1 MAKAAALVITGL
13 SIALLVIYGA
23 DAAAGAGNPDHQGF
37 LDMDHMTRGL
47 GLGGPAMVLPLI
59 AYFISRNDSSKGLGG
74 MILITGILIIIGA
87 VTVIGMA
94 DLSEAD
100 ETARNPFMENSS
112 VTNSWWNSNRSWYT
126 KDKKILDMSVCE
138 KCKNKVPKVY
148 NCEHT
153 NDQDYCSDCY
163 TELHYYL
170 TE

>member
-1 MAKAAALVITGL
+1 MAKAVALVITGI

-23 DAAAGAGNPDHQGF
+23 DAVAGMDNPDHQGF

-74 MILITGILIIIGA
+74 MILVAGILIIIGA

-100 ETARNPFMENSS
+100 ETARNPLMETAPLLIIGGIQMGLG
-112 VTNSWWNSNRSWYT
+112 VL
-126 KDKKILDMSVCE
+126 KIKKS
-138 KCKNKVPKVY
+138 
-148 NCEHT
+148 
-153 NDQDYCSDCY
+153 
-163 TELHYYL
+163 
-170 TE
+170 

>member
-1 MAKAAALVITGL
+1 MAKAAALVITGI

-37 LDMDHMTRGL
+37 LDMDHKTRGL

-100 ETARNPFMENSS
+100 ETARNPFMETAPLLI
-112 VTNSWWNSNRSWYT
+112 VGGIQMGLGIL
-126 KDKKILDMSVCE
+126 KIKKS
-138 KCKNKVPKVY
+138 
-148 NCEHT
+148 
-153 NDQDYCSDCY
+153 
-163 TELHYYL
+163 
-170 TE
+170 

>member
-1 MAKAAALVITGL
+1 MAKAVALVITGI

-74 MILITGILIIIGA
+74 MILVAGILIIIGA

-94 DLSEAD
+94 DLSEVT
-100 ETARNPFMENSS
+100 ETTRNPLME
-112 VTNSWWNSNRSWYT
+112 VAPLLIVGGIQMGLGVL
-126 KDKKILDMSVCE
+126 KIKKS
-138 KCKNKVPKVY
+138 
-148 NCEHT
+148 
-153 NDQDYCSDCY
+153 
-163 TELHYYL
+163 
-170 TE
+170 

>member
-1 MAKAAALVITGL
+1 MAKAVALVITGI

-74 MILITGILIIIGA
+74 MILVAGILIIIGG

-94 DLSEAD
+94 DLSEAE
-100 ETARNPFMENSS
+100 ETARNPLMENALLL
-112 VTNSWWNSNRSWYT
+112 VVGGIQMGLGVL
-126 KDKKILDMSVCE
+126 KIKKS
-138 KCKNKVPKVY
+138 
-148 NCEHT
+148 
-153 NDQDYCSDCY
+153 
-163 TELHYYL
+163 
-170 TE
+170 

>member
-1 MAKAAALVITGL
+1 MAKTAALVITGI

-23 DAAAGAGNPDHQGF
+23 DAATGAGNPDHQGF
-37 LDMDHMTRGL
+37 LDMDHKTRGL

-100 ETARNPFMENSS
+100 ETSRNPFMETAPLL
-112 VTNSWWNSNRSWYT
+112 VVGGIQMGLGIL
-126 KDKKILDMSVCE
+126 KIKKS
-138 KCKNKVPKVY
+138 
-148 NCEHT
+148 
-153 NDQDYCSDCY
+153 
-163 TELHYYL
+163 
-170 TE
+170 